1 MLWKDIGTLRILVTV
16 HGKQSWLTVFIS
28 EHFFL
33 SAEHGFQHGVLSGQH
48 LQCGVKQVP
57 ADVESYI
64 LVTQAHRSS
73 ITAGLGLG
81 TGQRRGW
88 GGAVGLSVMLG
99 QAAVP
104 RHVPLEVDDHP
115 ADGGPKVPRRGDSY

>member
-1 MLWKDIGTLRILVTV
+1 MTLLSQLVDAV
-16 HGKQSWLTVFIS
+16 QQQFTVFIR

-33 SAEHGFQHGVLSGQH
+33 PAEHGFQHGVLSGQH

-57 ADVESYI
+57 ANVEPHI
-64 LVTQAHRSS
+64 LVAKAHRSS
-73 ITAGLGLG
+73 VTAGLGLG
-81 TGQRRGW
+81 TGQRGGR
-88 GGAVGLSVMLG
+88 GGAVGLSVTLG

-115 ADGGPKVPRRGDSY
+115 ADGGPKLPRRGDSY